1 MLSAP
6 RPRSTFSN
14 EQVSAYVFTPCS
26 DQHGEPIPEY
36 FRCCCGKVRK
46 QTRRNGF
53 TNLMQHFRGKHPS
66 LQEEMLAAT
75 PATTGSVEHYARR
88 TAMNR
93 FGRLEWIVRAN
104 LPPIFC
110 ENALA
115 RRYVILKANSV
126 DTLRATMEGV
136 TRLLEAAIGVELPD
150 EFGLVLDGWSHA
162 SEHYVVV

>member
-14 EQVSAYVFTPCS
+14 EQVSAFFFIPCS
-26 DQHGEPIPEY
+26 DQHDEPIPEY

-75 PATTGSVEHYARR
+75 SATTGSVEHYARR

-93 FGRLEWIVRAN
+93 FGWLEWTPISLVLRERAGSRTN
-104 LPPIFC
+104 PEPI
-110 ENALA
+110 
-115 RRYVILKANSV
+115 SV
-126 DTLRATMEGV
+126 ETLRATMGGFK
-136 TRLLEAAIGVELPD
+136 RLEEAVIGADLHD
-150 EFGLVLDGWSHA
+150 EFGLLLDRWSHA
-162 SEHYVVV
+162 LEH

>member
-14 EQVSAYVFTPCS
+14 EQVSAFFFIPCS
-26 DQHGEPIPEY
+26 DQHDEPIPEY

-93 FGRLEWIVRAN
+93 FGRLEWI
-104 LPPIFC
+104 LYQ
-110 ENALA
+110 LG
-115 RRYVILKANSV
+115 ANSV
-126 DTLRATMEGV
+126 ETLRATMEGV